1 MSKIVIT
8 VDDSMSIRET
18 VKMILTSAGY
28 EVYSAEDGVAGLRL
42 AEQRKADFIITDL
55 NMPNM
60 DGITLI
66 TRLRALPQYKFTPI
80 VMLTTESQ
88 DDKKVAGKKAGA
100 TGWVVKPFDPA
111 RLIAVA
117 NMVCPLAAA
126 PRP

>member
-66 TRLRALPQYKFTPI
+66 ARLRALPQYKFTPI

-126 PRP
+126 ARA

>member
-1 MSKIVIT
+1 MPKTVIA

-18 VKMILTSAGY
+18 VKMVLGSAGY
-28 EVYSAEDGVAGLRL
+28 EVLSAEDGAAGLRL
-42 AEQRKADFIITDL
+42 CEQRKADLVVTDL

-66 TRLRALPQYKFTPI
+66 ARLRALPQYKFTPLI
-80 VMLTTESQ
+80 MLTTESQ

-111 RLIAVA
+111 RLVAVA
-117 NMVCPLAAA
+117 KMVCPV
-126 PRP
+126 